1 MDLTHAAH
9 ARMQGA
15 AACGKGPLCGAS
27 VFLRIAVRVDPR
39 AASIA
44 SASFRPHSRSAS
56 AWATAAEGEIKS
68 SPAMRASAL

>member
-9 ARMQGA
+9 ACMQGA
-15 AACGKGPLCGAS
+15 AVCGKGPLRGAS
-27 VFLRIAVRVDPR
+27 VFLRIAIRVDPW

-44 SASFRPHSRSAS
+44 SASFRPHSRSA
-56 AWATAAEGEIKS
+56 WATTAENEIKS